1 MSSVGRGG
9 ADLARKN
16 LLANV
21 TSPGTTDVA
30 HEARAGYALR
40 GASRSMKLSIDE
52 LAANAKRVV
61 SGDSIVELDPILVD
75 PSALKD
81 RIEDDDEEFILFRDG
96 IRETGQHQPILV
108 RPNDQIPGRY
118 VIVFGHRRARAA
130 RELGRPVLA
139 VVKRMDEVAHVIAQG
154 QENTRRKDYSF
165 IEKALFAR
173 RLIQLGHSKD
183 VAKASLSVDDTL
195 LSRML
200 SVTEV
205 IPSDVVEGIGA
216 ARTIG
221 RDRWEDFKKLFN
233 GPKSVDQ
240 ARKIVASEEFAAE
253 DSVGRFSLLWK
264 KLKAGGAVH
273 RKKSAHVLGS
283 AWEGPD
289 KLVVASWRATRK
301 TFSLSLS
308 ETDAR
313 EFGAYISSRL
323 DGLYE
328 AFRQASAGT
337 AIGD

>member
-1 MSSVGRGG
+1 
-9 ADLARKN
+9 LARKN

>member
-1 MSSVGRGG
+1 M
-9 ADLARKN
+9 ARKN
-16 LLANV
+16 FLANV
-21 TSPGTTDVA
+21 TSPVATDEA
-30 HEARAGYALR
+30 HQARSGYALR

-61 SGDSIVELDPILVD
+61 AGNSIVELDPTLVD

-118 VIVFGHRRARAA
+118 IIVFGHRRARAA

-173 RLIQLGHSKD
+173 RLIQMGHSKD

-221 RDRWEDFKKLFN
+221 RDRWEDLKKLFN
-233 GPKSVDQ
+233 GPKRVDR
-240 ARKIVASEEFAAE
+240 AREIVASEEFEAE

-264 KLKAGGAVH
+264 KLKAGGTVQ
-273 RKKSAHVLGS
+273 RKKNAHASVS
-283 AWEGPD
+283 AWEGRD
-289 KLVVASWRATRK
+289 KHVVASWRATRK

-313 EFGAYISSRL
+313 DFGTYISSHL

-328 AFRQASAGT
+328 AFRQARADT
-337 AIGD
+337 ATGD

>member
-1 MSSVGRGG
+1 
-9 ADLARKN
+9 LARKN

-337 AIGD
+337 ATGD

>member
-1 MSSVGRGG
+1 
-9 ADLARKN
+9 
-16 LLANV
+16 
-21 TSPGTTDVA
+21 
-30 HEARAGYALR
+30 
-40 GASRSMKLSIDE
+40 
-52 LAANAKRVV
+52 
-61 SGDSIVELDPILVD
+61 
-75 PSALKD
+75 
-81 RIEDDDEEFILFRDG
+81 
-96 IRETGQHQPILV
+96 
-108 RPNDQIPGRY
+108 
-118 VIVFGHRRARAA
+118 
-130 RELGRPVLA
+130 
-139 VVKRMDEVAHVIAQG
+139 MDEVAHVIAQG

-313 EFGAYISSRL
+313 EFGQGIAPALTAYTRPSGRRAL
-323 DGLYE
+323 
-328 AFRQASAGT
+328 AQQ
-337 AIGD
+337 

>member
-1 MSSVGRGG
+1 M
-9 ADLARKN
+9 ARKN
-16 LLANV
+16 LLASV
-21 TSPGTTDVA
+21 ISPAATDEA
-30 HEARAGYALR
+30 HEARADYALR

-52 LAANAKRVV
+52 LAANARRVV
-61 SGDSIVELDPILVD
+61 AGDTIVELDPALVD
-75 PSALKD
+75 PSTLKD
-81 RIEDDDEEFILFRDG
+81 RIEDDEEEFVLFRDG
-96 IRETGQHQPILV
+96 IRESGQHQPILV
-108 RPNDQIPGRY
+108 RPNEQIPGRY
-118 VIVFGHRRARAA
+118 IIVFGHRRARAA

-200 SVTEV
+200 SVTEI

-221 RDRWEDFKKLFN
+221 RDRWEDLKKLFN
-233 GPKSVDQ
+233 GPKRVDR
-240 ARKIVASEEFAAE
+240 AREIVVSEEFAAA
-253 DSVGRFSLLWK
+253 DSVGRFGLLWRE
-264 KLKAGGAVH
+264 LKAGGTAQ
-273 RKKSAHVLGS
+273 RKRATPPSLS
-283 AWEGPD
+283 AWAARD
-289 KLVVASWRATRK
+289 KHVAANWRATSK

-308 ETDAR
+308 ERDAR

-328 AFRQASAGT
+328 AFRQAKAGT
-337 AIGD
+337 ATGD

>member
-1 MSSVGRGG
+1 M
-9 ADLARKN
+9 ARKN

>member
-1 MSSVGRGG
+1 M
-9 ADLARKN
+9 ARKN

-21 TSPGTTDVA
+21 TSPVATDEA
-30 HEARAGYALR
+30 HQARAGYALR

-61 SGDSIVELDPILVD
+61 AGDSIVELDPTLVD

-118 VIVFGHRRARAA
+118 IIVFGHRRARAA
-130 RELGRPVLA
+130 KELGRPVLA

-173 RLIQLGHSKD
+173 RLIQMGHSKD

-221 RDRWEDFKKLFN
+221 RDRWEDLKKLFN
-233 GPKSVDQ
+233 GPKRVDR
-240 ARKIVASEEFAAE
+240 AREIVASEEFEAE

>member
-1 MSSVGRGG
+1 M
-9 ADLARKN
+9 ARKN

-61 SGDSIVELDPILVD
+61 SGNSIVELDPILVD

>member
-1 MSSVGRGG
+1 V
-9 ADLARKN
+9 ARKN

-21 TSPGTTDVA
+21 TSPLATDEA

-61 SGDSIVELDPILVD
+61 AGDSLVELDPTLVD

-96 IRETGQHQPILV
+96 IRESGQHQPILV
-108 RPNDQIPGRY
+108 RPNEQIQGRY
-118 VIVFGHRRARAA
+118 IIVFGHRRARAA

-173 RLIQLGHSKD
+173 RLMQLGHSKD

-200 SVTEV
+200 SVTEI
-205 IPSDVVEGIGA
+205 IPSDVIEEIGA

-221 RDRWEDFKKLFN
+221 RDRWEDLKKLFDS
-233 GPKSVDQ
+233 PKRVDR
-240 ARKIVASEEFAAE
+240 AREIVASEEFAAE
-253 DSVGRFSLLWK
+253 DSVGRFGLLWK
-264 KLKAGGAVH
+264 KLKARGTVQ
-273 RKKSAHVLGS
+273 RKKSAHASVS
-283 AWEGPD
+283 AWEGRD
-289 KLVVASWRATRK
+289 KHVAASWRATSK

-328 AFRQASAGT
+328 AFRQARAST
-337 AIGD
+337 STGD

>member
-1 MSSVGRGG
+1 
-9 ADLARKN
+9 LARKN

-21 TSPGTTDVA
+21 TSPAARDDA

-61 SGDSIVELDPILVD
+61 AGDSIVELDPTLVD

-81 RIEDDDEEFILFRDG
+81 RIDDDEEEFVLFRDG
-96 IRETGQHQPILV
+96 IRESGQHQPILV
-108 RPNDQIPGRY
+108 RPNEQIQGRY
-118 VIVFGHRRARAA
+118 IIVFGHRRARAA
-130 RELGRPVLA
+130 RELGLPVLA
-139 VVKRMDEVAHVIAQG
+139 VVKKMDEVAHVIAQG

-200 SVTEV
+200 SVTEI

-216 ARTIG
+216 ARTVG
-221 RDRWEDFKKLFN
+221 RDRWEDLKKLFD
-233 GPKSVDQ
+233 GAKRVDR
-240 ARKIVASEEFAAE
+240 AREIVASEEFAAA
-253 DSVGRFSLLWK
+253 DSVGRFGLLWK
-264 KLKAGGAVH
+264 KLKAGGTVQ
-273 RKKSAHVLGS
+273 RKKGAPASLPV
-283 AWEGPD
+283 WEGRD
-289 KLVVASWRATRK
+289 KQVAASWRATNK

-328 AFRQASAGT
+328 AFRQARAST
-337 AIGD
+337 TTGD

>member
-1 MSSVGRGG
+1 MGNGG
-9 ADLARKN
+9 PEVARKN

-21 TSPGTTDVA
+21 TSPTPAGEA

-52 LAANAKRVV
+52 LAANAKRVAA
-61 SGDSIVELDPILVD
+61 GDSIIELDPALVD
-75 PSALKD
+75 SSALRD
-81 RIEDDDEEFILFRDG
+81 RIEDDQEEFVLFREA
-96 IRETGQHQPILV
+96 ILESGQHQPILV
-108 RPNDQIPGRY
+108 RPNEQMEGRY
-118 VIVFGHRRARAA
+118 IIVFGHRRARAA

-139 VVKRMDEVAHVIAQG
+139 IVKKMDEVAHVIAQG

-200 SVTEV
+200 SVTEL
-205 IPSDVVEGIGA
+205 IPTDVVEGIGA

-221 RDRWEDFKKLFN
+221 RDRWEDLKKLFS
-233 GPKSVDQ
+233 GPKKADR
-240 ARKIVASEEFAAE
+240 AREIIASEEFAAA
-253 DSVGRFSLLWK
+253 DSIGRFGLLWK
-264 KLKAGGAVH
+264 KLKAGGSTH
-273 RKKSAHVLGS
+273 RKKKATPPSVS
-283 AWEGPD
+283 AWAAWD
-289 KLVVASWRATRK
+289 KNVAASWRATSN

-308 ETDAR
+308 ETDAQ
-313 EFGAYISSRL
+313 EFGAYISSSL

-328 AFRQASAGT
+328 AFRQTRAAPAT
-337 AIGD
+337 GD

>member
-1 MSSVGRGG
+1 
-9 ADLARKN
+9 LARKN

-21 TSPGTTDVA
+21 TSPVATDEA
-30 HEARAGYALR
+30 HQARAGYALR

-61 SGDSIVELDPILVD
+61 AGDSIVELDPTLVD
-75 PSALKD
+75 PSTLRD

-118 VIVFGHRRARAA
+118 IIVFGHRRARAA

-173 RLIQLGHSKD
+173 RLIQMGHSKD

-221 RDRWEDFKKLFN
+221 RDRWEDLKKLFN
-233 GPKSVDQ
+233 SPKRVDR
-240 ARKIVASEEFAAE
+240 AREIVASEEFEAE
-253 DSVGRFSLLWK
+253 DSLGRFSLLWK
-264 KLKAGGAVH
+264 KLKAGGTVQ
-273 RKKSAHVLGS
+273 RKKSAHASVS
-283 AWEGPD
+283 AWEGRD
-289 KLVVASWRATRK
+289 KHVVASWQATRK

-313 EFGAYISSRL
+313 DFGAYISSRL

-328 AFRQASAGT
+328 AFRQARADT
-337 AIGD
+337 ATGD